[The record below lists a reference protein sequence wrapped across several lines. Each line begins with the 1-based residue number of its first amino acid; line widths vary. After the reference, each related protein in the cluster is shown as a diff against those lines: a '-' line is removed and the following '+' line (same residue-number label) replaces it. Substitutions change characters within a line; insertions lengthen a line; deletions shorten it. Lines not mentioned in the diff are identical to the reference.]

1 MATMKQTTP
10 TISDKYTY
18 TVQGV
23 KLYSLNGLVMRISID
38 ASYIQKNK
46 FLDLLRNDGCLCC
59 SGCSICRILVVA
71 NRCFYS
77 TRASG
82 LGDFTG
88 FPSSN
93 MPGPDGRYLLCRGS
107 VNVRLQHNKQTSQQ
121 NEQIGRFP

>member
-46 FLDLLRNDGCLCC
+46 FLGK
-59 SGCSICRILVVA
+59 SICLKFI
-71 NRCFYS
+71 F
-77 TRASG
+77 
-82 LGDFTG
+82 
-88 FPSSN
+88 
-93 MPGPDGRYLLCRGS
+93 
-107 VNVRLQHNKQTSQQ
+107 
-121 NEQIGRFP
+121 